1 VKQHGEVGKGTRFG
15 DVVRGV
21 GEAWVETA
29 KEIEDELRFLERV
42 AHVTQRCSSLLDT
55 G

>member
-1 VKQHGEVGKGTRFG
+1 LRRAVKQHGEVGKGTRFG

-29 KEIEDELRFLERV
+29 KEVEDEL
-42 AHVTQRCSSLLDT
+42 
-55 G
+55 